1 MRAHSHLVAILAVL
15 VGTLAVR
22 LLGGDGGV
30 ATGVSGARG
39 PRSGTGATGAPEP
52 RGPRAPAGGERD
64 PGRIQGDG
72 TAVHPSGHPG
82 GPPAPAAP
90 VRSTSAGE

>member
-1 MRAHSHLVAILAVL
+1 MREHSHPVAVLAVL
-15 VGTLAVR
+15 VGTLAAR
-22 LLGGDGGV
+22 LLGGHGRV

-39 PRSGTGATGAPEP
+39 PLSGTGATGAPEP
-52 RGPRAPAGGERD
+52 LGPRAPAGGERD
-64 PGRIQGDG
+64 AGRVQGDG

-90 VRSTSAGE
+90 T